1 MSLRLTLPQLV
12 ASLASAGMVAAGYT
26 LVAPP
31 GPQGA
36 QGVAGVAGAQGPQG
50 EAGVAG
56 PTGPQGAVGPQG
68 ERGPMGPA
76 GPSAAFKDASTAE
89 YVFPGAGAN
98 EVSSL
103 LALDVKAPSWGWVW
117 VSGTGYCNV
126 PSEGGATQYAVYLA
140 SAGDAPHDGSL
151 PGAAFVR
158 FPQGVSMVQVPFA
171 VSRSFPVKAGK
182 NTVHLNFQ
190 NFSGLAGYSCHAN
203 VAAFFTATKLQ

>member
-31 GPQGA
+31 GPQGP
-36 QGVAGVAGAQGPQG
+36 QGVAGAAGPQG
-50 EAGVAG
+50 TQGEPGAAGA
-56 PTGPQGAVGPQG
+56 TGPQGPQGPQG
-68 ERGPMGPA
+68 ERGPMGPP
-76 GPSAAFKDASTAE
+76 GPSAAFKDASTSE

-103 LALDVKAPSWGWVW
+103 LALEFKAPSWGWVW

-126 PSEGGATQYAVYLA
+126 PPEQAATQYAVYLA
-140 SAGDAPHDGSL
+140 TAPDAPHDGSL

-158 FPQGVSMVQVPFA
+158 FPQGASMVQVPFA

-182 NTVHLNFQ
+182 NVVHLDFQ

-203 VAAFFTATKLQ
+203 LAAFFTATKLQ